1 MASGPDDRTIRV
13 WDVEAGTLEQTL
25 AGHDAVVFALAACGQ
40 RLSSSSS
47 DKTAKLWSMVTWA
60 CVQTVQAYAA
70 GSAQF
75 IHRCERVDTGG
86 GDCQPWVFAH

>member
-25 AGHDAVVFALAACGQ
+25 AGHDAVVFALVACGQ
-40 RLSSSSS
+40 RLMSSSS
-47 DKTAKLWSMVTWA
+47 DQTVKLWSMVTWA

-70 GSAQF
+70 RSAQF